1 MSLIQNWK
9 LSDSCGM
16 EIPGADK
23 KFERSEIPIVMP
35 FNNISL
41 FFQVS
46 LSEINSKISFGL
58 QSRIL
63 QRRSNV

>member
-1 MSLIQNWK
+1 MNLIQNWK
-9 LSDSCGM
+9 LSDSYGM

-23 KFERSEIPIVMP
+23 STKERRFLTAMP
-35 FNNISL
+35 FNDFSL
-41 FFQVS
+41 FQVS
-46 LSEINSKISFGL
+46 LSGINSKISFGL